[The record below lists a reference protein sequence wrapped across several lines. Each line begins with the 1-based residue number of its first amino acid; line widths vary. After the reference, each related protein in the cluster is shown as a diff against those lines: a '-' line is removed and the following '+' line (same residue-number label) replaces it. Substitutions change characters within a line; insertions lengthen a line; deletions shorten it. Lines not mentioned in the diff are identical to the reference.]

1 MNLKTAQLVGDI
13 KYCYISILRLCEL
26 RWRRFANRFLNTRKT
41 MLFSDQME
49 ENALRSE
56 EVALI
61 VSKEEEEALKM
72 WKAMSS

>member
-1 MNLKTAQLVGDI
+1 
-13 KYCYISILRLCEL
+13 
-26 RWRRFANRFLNTRKT
+26 